1 MVSKFYDVK
10 CECGNVKRVFS
21 HSTMDI
27 KCDKCDKTIVHSRGG
42 KAIIKGEIIK
52 EYG

>member
-21 HSTMDI
+21 HTTI
-27 KCDKCDKTIVHSRGG
+27 EVKCDKCGKTVAYNQGG
-42 KAIIKGEIIK
+42 KAVIKGEIIK